1 MDRRRREAGTT
12 RPSSEALRQVV
23 DLVLSEDRYA
33 AAAGRVR
40 AEMAEHD
47 AGREGADL
55 LERLPARTKELLR

>member
-1 MDRRRREAGTT
+1 MKLGTS
-12 RPSSEALRQVV
+12 RPSNQEALRRAV
-23 DLVLSEDRYA
+23 DLVLADDRYA

-55 LERLPARTKELLR
+55 LERLPARTMELLR

>member
-1 MDRRRREAGTT
+1 MRLGTT
-12 RPSSEALRQVV
+12 RPSATALRQVV
-23 DLVLSEDRYA
+23 DLVLSDDKYA
-33 AAAGRVR
+33 AAARRVQ